1 MDIKKIKLLAIL
13 SNVLI
18 VLGLISLFF
27 IHTIVAIIFFLLSL
41 GLSLIVFNMM
51 FNGKKWIRMIVNVS
65 YVIVLIIVIGVLLA
79 IV

>member
-41 GLSLIVFNMM
+41 GLSLVVFNMM
-51 FNGKKWIRMIVNVS
+51 FNGEKWIRMIVNAS
-65 YVIVLIIVIGVLLA
+65 YAIVLIIVIVVLLA
-79 IV
+79 MT

>member
-51 FNGKKWIRMIVNVS
+51 FNGKKWIRIIVNAS
-65 YVIVLIIVIGVLLA
+65 YAIVLIIVIAVLLA
-79 IV
+79 MT

>member
-1 MDIKKIKLLAIL
+1 MEIKKIKLLAIL

-41 GLSLIVFNMM
+41 GLSLVVFNMM
-51 FNGKKWIRMIVNVS
+51 FNGKKWIRIIVNVS
-65 YVIVLIIVIGVLLA
+65 YAIVLIIVIAVLFA
-79 IV
+79 MT